1 MTLETV
7 PPSSSSYST
16 APATVLQRIV
26 GGTSTATN
34 STTPPPPQELRLL
47 FLGCESQPP
56 YGPYEHT
63 ATLFLD
69 LITRALETIGA
80 PTYHVIID
88 VYHVSNHHFP
98 PRDVLA
104 EYHGFLLPGSFNS
117 AYDSEPW
124 IMELSKLIQEELVAK
139 QRPTLGVCFGHQ
151 LYAHSFPDGGAIK
164 CPAGPQAGRKISE
177 LTPMGQQWLHG
188 KTCGPADL
196 KIAGQ
201 LQLFYTH
208 GDMVEKL
215 PQHGHCLGGTKEVPI
230 QAAIYLS
237 APDQKPMAITFQA
250 HPEYASS
257 RSLGLQGTLNPIM
270 KAMNDRQDISDHELE
285 RATEDA
291 SKEFEA
297 VEAHSIRT
305 MITAGRLLGWF
316 PTEDNQNAQ

>member
-1 MTLETV
+1 MTFGTV
-7 PPSSSSYST
+7 QPSSSSPTYST

-26 GGTSTATN
+26 EGTTKLSE
-34 STTPPPPQELRLL
+34 PQELRLL

-69 LITRALETIGA
+69 LITRALETMGA
-80 PTYHVIID
+80 PTYHVTID
-88 VYHVSNHHFP
+88 VYHVSKQHFP
-98 PRDVLA
+98 PRSAVA
-104 EYHGFLLPGSFNS
+104 EYQGVILPGSFNS

-124 IMELSKLIQEELVAK
+124 IKELSTLIQEELVAK
-139 QRPTLGVCFGHQ
+139 QRPTLGICFGHQ

-164 CPAGPQAGRKISE
+164 CPSGPQAGRKVSQ
-177 LTPMGQQWLHG
+177 LTSMGQQWLHG
-188 KTCGPADL
+188 EILGTENLPTRTSA
-196 KIAGQ
+196 
-201 LQLFYTH
+201 LQLYYTH

-215 PQHGHCLGGTKEVPI
+215 PSQGHCLGGTKEVPI

-237 APDQKPMAITFQA
+237 STDQKPIAITFQA

-257 RSLGLQGTLNPIM
+257 KSLGLQGTLNPIM
-270 KAMNDRQDISDHELE
+270 KAMNDRQDISDQELQH
-285 RATEDA
+285 AAEDA
-291 SKEFEA
+291 SLEFDA

-316 PTEDNQNAQ
+316 PTEDKQNSM